1 MSCHCSLLPSGLLRP
16 ERENPIPEQGVAT
29 QDSLI
34 ESKGPTLRAPLHMF
48 CTLLGVPSWV
58 RFCQQEF
65 WKFPWPAGAVGSY
78 SSGPPAG
85 GTTQILVDKTSPMTG
100 RLRVYL
106 TWCDFLTTW
115 FTWCKARSAAMLLMA
130 SGGSAPSGFWI
141 VHCIEE
147 KFYLIFEGI
156 ALALA
161 IQ

>member
-65 WKFPWPAGAVGSY
+65 WKFPWPAWAVGSY

-100 RLRVYL
+100 RLRVYKIQPKNG
-106 TWCDFLTTW
+106 TDVVAFLGGMGIHFLVKMSFW
-115 FTWCKARSAAMLLMA
+115 F
-130 SGGSAPSGFWI
+130 
-141 VHCIEE
+141 
-147 KFYLIFEGI
+147 KFIYRI
-156 ALALA
+156 
-161 IQ
+161 